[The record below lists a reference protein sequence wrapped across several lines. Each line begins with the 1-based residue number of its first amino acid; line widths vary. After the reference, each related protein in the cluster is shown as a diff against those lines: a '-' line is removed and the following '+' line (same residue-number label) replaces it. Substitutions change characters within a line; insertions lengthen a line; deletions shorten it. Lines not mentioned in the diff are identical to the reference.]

1 MNGQV
6 GLQNDKNKHC
16 HQTEASECH
25 EQGGGRGVGGWSE
38 YWHVCELRLTLLAY
52 GWAPWLTLIGACGI
66 LLTLPLVFLISLCLA
81 TTSRIP
87 SHRLHSAH
95 LIHHILRGHT
105 SLLIFR
111 LCSLARSLLQIP
123 GRFQTLRSQRMHAVT
138 LSYKAHAYTY
148 THIHLKNLSW
158 LRWPLLRGKKKKKQE
173 KTVYTA
179 V

>member
-6 GLQNDKNKHC
+6 GLQNDKIKHC

-123 GRFQTLRSQRMHAVT
+123 SRFQTLRSQRMHAVT

-148 THIHLKNLSW
+148 THIHLKNLS
-158 LRWPLLRGKKKKKQE
+158 
-173 KTVYTA
+173 
-179 V
+179 